1 MKLGFN
7 FQMVFFSL
15 KSFEYEASD
24 NLRSIH
30 EIPPLGFEG
39 ERLDENL
46 NLENYEGHN
55 PRFVSEYEM
64 LRKHTSLLVPRSKL
78 VFI

>member
-7 FQMVFFSL
+7 FQIVFFIL
-15 KSFEYEASD
+15 KTLEYDASD

-39 ERLDENL
+39 ERLDKNL
-46 NLENYEGHN
+46 YLENYEGHN

-64 LRKHTSLLVPRSKL
+64 LRKHTRYLDT
-78 VFI
+78 